1 MSTINSTS
9 STTGSSNGV
18 LSTNSAQFNQNIFLQ
33 LLTTE
38 LKNQTPLEPVDNAAF
53 MNQMASYS
61 SVTQQQDLNT
71 NLLKLLDY
79 QGALARVQGLS
90 QGSALLNKTVSYADD
105 SGNTQ
110 SGKVASVFVSDSGDV
125 KLRLDDDKEIDL
137 RAVLGISE
145 PTA

>member
-1 MSTINSTS
+1 MSTIASTS
-9 STTGSSNGV
+9 STTGSSNSV

-125 KLRLDDDKEIDL
+125 KLRLEDDQEIDL

-145 PTA
+145 PAA

>member
-1 MSTINSTS
+1 MSTIASTS
-9 STTGSSNGV
+9 STTGSSNSV

-125 KLRLDDDKEIDL
+125 KLRLEDDKEIDL

-145 PTA
+145 PAA

>member
-1 MSTINSTS
+1 MSTIASTS
-9 STTGSSNGV
+9 STTGSSNSV

-110 SGKVASVFVSDSGDV
+110 SGKVASVFVSDGGDV
-125 KLRLDDDKEIDL
+125 KLRLDDDQEIDL